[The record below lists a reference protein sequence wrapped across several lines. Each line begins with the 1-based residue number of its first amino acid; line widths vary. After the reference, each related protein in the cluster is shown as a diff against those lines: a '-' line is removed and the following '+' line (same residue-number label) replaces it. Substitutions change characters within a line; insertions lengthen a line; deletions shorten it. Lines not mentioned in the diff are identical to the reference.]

1 PHADLLVGPNT
12 YAPSDR
18 FFGRTLGA
26 EVAPGIAQEG
36 SWVFDV
42 ATPLAAAGATDAITL
57 RVWTG
62 SDLLDSRLV
71 IETPAGDPHIA
82 RIDDAE

>member
-1 PHADLLVGPNT
+1 SNVVSTTTHSPAAWIELTWGAIRIEVMVAVTVRPVTGSPAVPHADLLVGPNT

-42 ATPLAAAGATDAITL
+42 A
-57 RVWTG
+57 
-62 SDLLDSRLV
+62 
-71 IETPAGDPHIA
+71 
-82 RIDDAE
+82 